1 MSHWRRKTNAWRPF
15 TSQEE
20 VSRVT
25 RPALVLEAAMT
36 ILDALLDAII
46 VAAVMGSVLVIA
58 AGVLS

>member
-1 MSHWRRKTNAWRPF
+1 
-15 TSQEE
+15 
-20 VSRVT
+20 
-25 RPALVLEAAMT
+25 MT